1 MFSSPSFARRKN
13 GKSRLGAMAPGLF
26 LALSISLMMA
36 PTWST
41 AQTADR
47 SAGKLEPQFAGIGR
61 AATPKEVAA
70 WDIDVRP
77 DFKGLPTGSG
87 SVAKGQ
93 DIWEAKCAS
102 CHGVFGES
110 NQVFTPLI
118 GGTTAKDVSS
128 GNVASLK
135 DNSYPGRTT
144 LMKLSTVSTLWDYI
158 NRAMP
163 WNAPKSLTTE
173 EVYAVTAFMLNLGG
187 VVPDDFTLSD
197 KNMREVQA
205 RLPNRN
211 GLTTQHSLWPGKEFG
226 GVTRPDVK
234 AVPCMKNCD
243 VGKNGDAKVAS
254 FVPDY
259 AMNAHGNLAL
269 QNRLVGAQRGVDT
282 ANATTATAATA
293 VGAVAAAPAAPDNRA
308 ALALAAKYSCTACHG
323 MAQKIVG
330 PSFADLAKKYPN
342 GDAYLAEKIIKGGSG
357 VWGAIPMPPQSM
369 APADVKVLAAWIA
382 TGAAR

>member
-1 MFSSPSFARRKN
+1 MFNSLSCVTLIFA
-13 GKSRLGAMAPGLF
+13 LL
-26 LALSISLMMA
+26 LATGGSH
-36 PTWST
+36 
-41 AQTADR
+41 AQT
-47 SAGKLEPQFAGIGR
+47 SAQSAQKFSGIGR
-61 AATPKEVAA
+61 AATPQEVAA

-77 DFKGLPTGSG
+77 DFKGLPPGSG

-118 GGTTAKDVSS
+118 GGTMTKDVLT

-135 DNSYPGRTT
+135 DNSFPGRTT
-144 LMKLSTVSTLWDYI
+144 LMKLSTISTLWDYI

-163 WNAPKSLTTE
+163 WNAPKSLTAD

-187 VVPDDFTLSD
+187 VLPDDFTLSD
-197 KNMREVQA
+197 KNMPEVQA
-205 RLPNRN
+205 RLPNRK
-211 GLTTQHSLWPGKEFG
+211 GVTTQHGLWPGKELG
-226 GVTRPDVK
+226 GVPGPDVK
-234 AVPCMKNCD
+234 AVACMKNCD
-243 VGKNGDAKVAS
+243 IGNQGDAKVAS

-259 AMNAHGNLAL
+259 AKNAHGNLAL
-269 QNRLVGAQRGVDT
+269 QNRLVGAQRGIDT
-282 ANATTATAATA
+282 ASGENTENAATAAK
-293 VGAVAAAPAAPDNRA
+293 VAAAPDNRP

-330 PSFADLAKKYPN
+330 PSFAEIAKKYPN
-342 GDAYLAEKIIKGGSG
+342 GDIYLADKIVKGGSG
-357 VWGAIPMPPQSM
+357 VWGSIPMPPQAM

-382 TGAAR
+382 AGAAR